1 MVKFEKPLIEA
12 TLIKRYKRFLSDVE
26 LDNGEVITVHCPN
39 TGAMTNCATPGWK
52 VLLSESSNKK
62 RKYPHT
68 WELAINDAGHW
79 IGINAS
85 NANKIVKSALEKR
98 AIIELAEYNQITPEH
113 KVGDSRIDF
122 YLQGDGVP
130 DCYVEVKSMTLC
142 EDGLGLFPDAVTS
155 RGTKH
160 ANELAKLAKSGHR
173 AILFFCAQH
182 SGISTYNIVQHI
194 DEKYAQAVKNAQQD
208 GVEVICYGCNFSS
221 DFIELA
227 HSIVIAD

>member
-98 AIIELAEYNQITPEH
+98 AIIELAEYNQITPEY

-160 ANELAKLAKSGHR
+160 ANELAKLAKFLLYSL
-173 AILFFCAQH
+173 ITL
-182 SGISTYNIVQHI
+182 
-194 DEKYAQAVKNAQQD
+194 
-208 GVEVICYGCNFSS
+208 
-221 DFIELA
+221 L
-227 HSIVIAD
+227 